1 MSINSRSSKQNE
13 EAPAR
18 DSNKYIFKLWH
29 LNKVDNKA
37 EHNMIEHDGK
47 TWYWCNNHHYNNKG
61 VMTNGMY
68 VTHKPQDHKQWR
80 LNKEKRKKRKSSSAD
95 SDSTTSKKSKSVC
108 VLNDSAASKL
118 SLSKSLQAALVT
130 TAGITESQFKKIW
143 KDACSAL
150 GN

>member
-1 MSINSRSSKQNE
+1 
-13 EAPAR
+13 
-18 DSNKYIFKLWH
+18 
-29 LNKVDNKA
+29 LNVM
-37 EHNMIEHDGK
+37 E
-47 TWYWCNNHHYNNKG
+47 TWYWCNDHCYNDKG

-68 VTHKPQDHKQWR
+68 VTHKPQDHEQWH
-80 LNKEKRKKRKSSSAD
+80 LNKEKRKKWKSSSAD
-95 SDSTTSKKSKSVC
+95 SDSTTSKKSKSVS

-118 SLSKSLQAALVT
+118 SLSKSLQAALVM